1 MTQPVRYNG
10 SQEPLTSSISIMIMF
25 GVEAF
30 TGVADT
36 HPYVK
41 KEIIVKLLM
50 NVSIAA
56 RVI

>member
-1 MTQPVRYNG
+1 MTQPVDYNG
-10 SQEPLTSSISIMIMF
+10 SQEPLTSSMSMMIMF

-36 HPYVK
+36 HPHVK

-50 NVSIAA
+50 NMSIAA
-56 RVI
+56 Q